1 MTPARPSTAAKAALV
16 AGGSFTSSIAVIL
29 VLAAVWGLGDRVVL
43 SVLVGLCA
51 LTAAAMLI
59 AAGRLRP

>member
-1 MTPARPSTAAKAALV
+1 MTAPRPTVAAKAALV
-16 AGGSFTSSIAVIL
+16 AGGSFTSSIALIL
-29 VLAAVWGLGDRVVL
+29 LLAAVWGLGDRMVL
-43 SVLVGLCA
+43 WALVALST